1 MGRLGPRP
9 WYVQYAFILA
19 VSRLHNQCVAPL
31 AFPAMAAKLLICYE
45 GSDRAGHAIAV
56 CGELFPGA
64 QAHVLNVWE
73 PMERIVARYAAIGPY
88 IGDSIGEADSDISGE
103 ADAVAAAGV
112 ALAQQAGLE
121 ATPHAIA
128 VRTSVSEAVIAL
140 ADELDVNVI
149 VTGTRSLHGVRE
161 ALSNTLS
168 HALLQRS
175 RRAVLAVPMPA
186 DD

>member
-1 MGRLGPRP
+1 
-9 WYVQYAFILA
+9 
-19 VSRLHNQCVAPL
+19 
-31 AFPAMAAKLLICYE
+31 MAASLLICYD

-56 CGELFPGA
+56 CGEIFPGA

-73 PMERIVARYAAIGPY
+73 PMERIVARYSALGPY
-88 IGDSIGEADSDISGE
+88 VGESIGEADSEISGE

-112 ALAQQAGLE
+112 ALAQQAGLD
-121 ATPHAIA
+121 AKPRTVA
-128 VRTSVSEAVIAL
+128 VRTTVWETVIAV
-140 ADELDVNVI
+140 AEELGVDVI

-168 HALLQRS
+168 HALLQHS